1 MRKKYLSA
9 LLFGAL
15 LFASAG
21 TFTSC
26 KDYDD
31 DIKNLQ
37 GQIDANADAIETLQG
52 LVDQGDYVTNVEK
65 SAEGL
70 VVTFKTAGP
79 KTITLEDQ
87 VGSTVTVEDG
97 VLYIDGEAQEITV
110 ADPAENQDQIIIENN
125 MWSVLQEDGTY
136 KSTGVPVTGVSVSGS
151 EADGYTFTVYTNGS
165 AEPQVVKLPSASSSL
180 VDIILV
186 DSENM
191 DDSTTPPTLTGS
203 ALQYQN
209 VTLLQFGDFEY
220 KDGNA
225 TKPNKWPGKELP
237 ADDKVIIAQQSPLL
251 VQLNPTNVDG
261 KDVKFSLIDSKK
273 AAAGVDLVATDYTK
287 LLVARAANENGLYNL
302 AMEDIVVNNATAAT
316 NYFSNFVKDGNQKRY
331 AVTAGSVLS
340 EYNVLCEKGIPTIV
354 YDFDV
359 KDASGDNV
367 NASPLQLNKST
378 GAEDVTA
385 PANDRLEMGQWY
397 TVDADMATIYDL
409 YLSASQDEITLYG
422 IEIKNEDGV
431 YQFRYTK
438 TPDNVSKPEI
448 HLTIQSVDKEG
459 NYNST
464 TATFSLSEVISSA
477 YAYAETNWTLV
488 DYNSNPSHNDYKTK
502 NAFSVKM
509 EDMLNSFSAE
519 NLALWNTKV
528 QKVTVQLYDVETGK
542 VAKDKSGVAIDGL
555 PSGMHVVFMDKD
567 GADKF
572 DVTGALAENGNAD
585 NIKKTTTIALR
596 FENTAALANAL
607 TLDHKYKAVIT
618 FVGTADAGGTNSTL
632 STTEIPF
639 TLSIPTIDK
648 LFTEQAGVFVNGVA
662 NAYMDASAN
671 IGTKPSTEPSKISA
685 KYKFASAFNKFGD
698 NMKATTY
705 TFSLDNKTKIVG
717 DLTSADLATITN
729 ADNTSADITLNNTL
743 PSTSTNLVDGNTG
756 LQKGYK
762 QELIVNVTAAKFAG
776 VWDYGTTTDV
786 DYSFKIKVMSP
797 LYEGKIEAT
806 DQVVIIPATDKNGH
820 EVNSSDIAGY
830 TYNNILYSIFPDAK
844 AAVNDYDGLAY
855 TRKEIMKV
863 EFKSLDENVFTS
875 AISANPY
882 TPEAT
887 ANGVTT
893 PAKDGY
899 VVVIPKNLAQ
909 TTDAKL
915 QVTLTDAW
923 GYKKVAEIPVRV
935 TVGE

>member
-70 VVTFKTAGP
+70 VITFKEAGS
-79 KTITLEDQ
+79 KTIALEDQ

-97 VLYIDGEAQEITV
+97 VLYIDGEPQEITV
-110 ADPAENQDQIIIENN
+110 ADPAEDQDQIIIENN

-151 EADGYTFTVYTNGS
+151 EAEGYTFTIYTNGS

-186 DSENM
+186 DTENT
-191 DDSTTPPTLTGS
+191 DDTTGDPTGS

-209 VTLLQFGDFEY
+209 VTLLQFNPFNYNGT
-220 KDGNA
+220 N
-225 TKPNKWPGKELP
+225 KPNKWPGKALP
-237 ADDKVIIAQQSPLL
+237 SNGQVIIAQKSDLL

-273 AAAGVDLVATDYTK
+273 AAAGVDLVATDYK
-287 LLVARAANENGLYNL
+287 DILLTRAANENGLYNL
-302 AMEDIVVNNATAAT
+302 AMEDIVVNNSTAAT
-316 NYFSNFVKDGNQKRY
+316 NYFNNFKKDGKQKRY

-340 EYNVLCEKGIPTIV
+340 EYNVLCSQGTPTID
-354 YDFDV
+354 YDFNV

-367 NASPLQLNKST
+367 NASALQLNEST

-422 IEIKNEDGV
+422 IEIKNNEDGT

-459 NYNST
+459 KYNST

-477 YAYAETNWTLV
+477 YTYAETAWTLV
-488 DYNSNPSHNDYKTK
+488 DYHATSSDNSYMTK

-528 QKVTVQLYDVETGK
+528 QAVTVQLYDVETGK
-542 VAKDKSGVAIDGL
+542 VAKDKSGATINGL
-555 PSGMHVVFMDKD
+555 PDGMHVTFIDKD
-567 GADKF
+567 GNDLF
-572 DVTGALAENGNAD
+572 DVETNSYSGSALAELGLPAQ
-585 NIKKTTTIALR
+585 IKKTSTIALR
-596 FENTAALANAL
+596 FENQQSLANAL

-648 LFTEQAGVFVNGVA
+648 LFTEQAGVFVGGVA
-662 NAYMDASAN
+662 NAYMDDKAN
-671 IGTKPSTEPSKISA
+671 SSSNIAA
-685 KYKFASAFNKFGD
+685 KYPFASAFNNFGD
-698 NMKATTY
+698 NMKATK
-705 TFSLDNKTKIVG
+705 FEFKMDDETKIVD
-717 DLTSADLATITN
+717 DLTSADLATIANATSTN
-729 ADNTSADITLNNTL
+729 ADITLNNG
-743 PSTSTNLVDGNTG
+743 TSNNLVDGNTG

-762 QELIVNVTAAKFAG
+762 QELIVNVTAKFAG
-776 VWDYGTTTDV
+776 VWDYGTANDV

-797 LYEGKIEAT
+797 LYEGTIVAT
-806 DQVVIIPATDKNGH
+806 DQIVTIPATDVNGH

-830 TYNNILYSIFPDAK
+830 TYNNILYSIFPDTSA
-844 AAVNDYDGLAY
+844 GLGY
-855 TRKEIMKV
+855 KRDEIQKV
-863 EFKSLDENVFTS
+863 EFESMDKNVFTS
-875 AISANPY
+875 KDKAEAYHPAG
-882 TPEAT
+882 TDPEKD
-887 ANGVTT
+887 

-899 VVVIPKNLAQ
+899 LIVYPKNLAE

-915 QVTLTDAW
+915 KVTLTDAW

>member
-70 VVTFKTAGP
+70 VITFKEAGS
-79 KTITLEDQ
+79 KTIALEDQ

-97 VLYIDGEAQEITV
+97 VLYIDGEPQEITV
-110 ADPAENQDQIIIENN
+110 ADPAEDQDQIIIENN

-151 EADGYTFTVYTNGS
+151 EAEGYTFTIYTNGS

-186 DSENM
+186 DTNNSNTNGAG
-191 DDSTTPPTLTGS
+191 DATDGS

-209 VTLLQFGDFEY
+209 VTLLQF
-220 KDGNA
+220 NA
-225 TKPNKWPGKELP
+225 FNYYGTNKPNKWPGKALP
-237 ADDKVIIAQQSPLL
+237 SNGQVIIAQQSPLL

-273 AAAGVDLVATDYTK
+273 AAAGVDLVATDYK
-287 LLVARAANENGLYNL
+287 DILLARAANENGLYNL
-302 AMEDIVVNNATAAT
+302 AMEDIVVNNSTAAT
-316 NYFSNFVKDGNQKRY
+316 NYFNNFEKNSSQKRY

-340 EYNVLCEKGIPTIV
+340 EYNVLCAKGTPTIV
-354 YDFDV
+354 YDFNV

-367 NASPLQLNKST
+367 NASALQLNEST

-422 IEIKNEDGV
+422 IEIKNNEDGT

-459 NYNST
+459 KYNST

-477 YAYAETNWTLV
+477 YTYAETAWTLV
-488 DYNSNPSHNDYKTK
+488 DYHATSSDNSYMTK

-542 VAKDKSGVAIDGL
+542 VAKDKSGATINGL
-555 PSGMHVVFMDKD
+555 PDGMHVTFIAKD
-567 GADKF
+567 GKDLF
-572 DVTGALAENGNAD
+572 DVETTNSYSGSALAELGSPAA
-585 NIKKTTTIALR
+585 IKNTTTIALR
-596 FENTAALANAL
+596 FENKQSLADAL

-648 LFTEQAGVFVNGVA
+648 LFTEQAGVFVGGVA
-662 NAYMDASAN
+662 NAYMDDKAN
-671 IGTKPSTEPSKISA
+671 SSSNIAA
-685 KYKFASAFNKFGD
+685 KYPFASAFNHFGD
-698 NMKATTY
+698 NMKATSY
-705 TFSLDNKTKIVG
+705 KFEMDDETKIVD
-717 DLTSADLATITN
+717 DLTSADLATINNATN
-729 ADNTSADITLNNTL
+729 TKADITLNNTL

-762 QELIVNVTAAKFAG
+762 QELIVNVTAKFAG
-776 VWDYGTTTDV
+776 VWDYGTATDV

-797 LYEGKIEAT
+797 LYEGTIVAT
-806 DQVVIIPATDKNGH
+806 DQIVTIPATDVKGH

-830 TYNNILYSIFPDAK
+830 TYNNILYSIFPDTSADLGYK
-844 AAVNDYDGLAY
+844 RD
-855 TRKEIMKV
+855 EIQKV
-863 EFKSLDENVFTS
+863 EFASMDENVFTS
-875 AISANPY
+875 DATAKAYTPANP
-882 TPEAT
+882 AT
-887 ANGVTT
+887 ET

-899 VVVIPKNLAQ
+899 LVVYPKNLAE

-915 QVTLTDAW
+915 KVTLTDAW

>member
-1 MRKKYLSA
+1 M
-9 LLFGAL
+9 
-15 LFASAG
+15 
-21 TFTSC
+21 
-26 KDYDD
+26 
-31 DIKNLQ
+31 Q

-70 VVTFKTAGP
+70 VITFKEAGS
-79 KTITLEDQ
+79 KTIALEDQ

-97 VLYIDGEAQEITV
+97 VLYIDGEPQEITV
-110 ADPAENQDQIIIENN
+110 ADPAEDQDQIIIENN

-186 DSENM
+186 DTENM
-191 DDSTTPPTLTGS
+191 DNSTGTPTPTGS

-209 VTLLQFGDFEY
+209 VELLQFSAFNYSGT
-220 KDGNA
+220 N
-225 TKPNKWPGKELP
+225 KPNKWPGKALP
-237 ADDKVIIAQQSPLL
+237 SNGQVIIAQKDPIL

-302 AMEDIVVNNATAAT
+302 AMEDIVVNNSTAAT
-316 NYFSNFVKDGNQKRY
+316 NYFNNFEKDGKQKRY

-340 EYNVLCEKGIPTIV
+340 EYNVLCSQGTPIIV
-354 YDFDV
+354 YDFNV

-367 NASPLQLNKST
+367 NASPLQLNERT

-385 PANDRLEMGQWY
+385 PNNERLEMGQWY

-448 HLTIQSVDKEG
+448 HLTIQSVDKAG

-542 VAKDKSGVAIDGL
+542 VAKDKSDVAIDGL

-567 GADKF
+567 GVDKF
-572 DVTGALAENGNAD
+572 DVTGALAENGTAD

-596 FENTAALANAL
+596 FENTTALANAL

-618 FVGTADAGGTNSTL
+618 FVGSADGTVYSTL

-648 LFTEQAGVFVNGVA
+648 LFTEQAGVFVGGIA
-662 NAYMDASAN
+662 NAYMDKAAVSGSSVPA
-671 IGTKPSTEPSKISA
+671 TYP
-685 KYKFASAFNKFGD
+685 FASAFNHFGE
-698 NMKATTY
+698 NMKATSY
-705 TFSLDNKTKIVG
+705 KFEMDDETKIVD
-717 DLTSADLATITN
+717 DLTSADLATINNATN
-729 ADNTSADITLNNTL
+729 TNADITLNNTL
-743 PSTSTNLVDGNTG
+743 PGTSTNLVDGNTG

-776 VWDYGTTTDV
+776 VWDYGTATDV

-797 LYEGKIEAT
+797 LYEGTIVAT
-806 DQVVIIPATDKNGH
+806 DQIVTIPATDVNGH

-830 TYNNILYSIFPDAK
+830 TYNDILYSIFPDK
-844 AAVNDYDGLAY
+844 PESTSPLSLGYKRD
-855 TRKEIMKV
+855 EIQKV
-863 EFKSLDENVFTS
+863 EFKSMDENVF
-875 AISANPY
+875 ISNIKAESYHPAGAD
-882 TPEAT
+882 PEKD
-887 ANGVTT
+887 

-899 VVVIPKNLAQ
+899 LIVYPKNLAE

-915 QVTLTDAW
+915 KVTLTDAW

>member
-70 VVTFKTAGP
+70 VITFKEAGS
-79 KTITLEDQ
+79 KTIALEDQ

-97 VLYIDGEAQEITV
+97 VLYIDGEPQEITV
-110 ADPAENQDQIIIENN
+110 ADPAEDQDQIIIENN

-151 EADGYTFTVYTNGS
+151 EAEGYTFTIYTNGS

-186 DSENM
+186 DTNNSNTNGAG
-191 DDSTTPPTLTGS
+191 DATDGS
-203 ALQYQN
+203 SLQYQN
-209 VTLLQFGDFEY
+209 VTLLQF
-220 KDGNA
+220 NA
-225 TKPNKWPGKELP
+225 FNYNGTNKPNKWPGKALP
-237 ADDKVIIAQQSPLL
+237 SNGQVIIAQKSDLL

-273 AAAGVDLVATDYTK
+273 AAAGVDLVATDYK
-287 LLVARAANENGLYNL
+287 DNLLARAANENGLYNL
-302 AMEDIVVNNATAAT
+302 AMEDIVVNNSIAAT
-316 NYFSNFVKDGNQKRY
+316 NYFNNFKKDGKQKRY

-340 EYNVLCEKGIPTIV
+340 EYNVLCSQGTPAIV
-354 YDFDV
+354 YDFNV
-359 KDASGDNV
+359 KDASGDKINDAYTLDLTV
-367 NASPLQLNKST
+367 ASQL
-378 GAEDVTA
+378 VTA

-422 IEIKNEDGV
+422 IEIKNNEDGT

-438 TPDNVSKPEI
+438 TPDNVSKPQI
-448 HLTIQSVDKEG
+448 NITIQSVDKEG
-459 NYNST
+459 NYHST

-477 YAYAETNWTLV
+477 YTYAETAWTLV
-488 DYNSNPSHNDYKTK
+488 DYHKTASDNSYKTK

-528 QKVTVQLYDVETGK
+528 KAFDVQLYDVETGK
-542 VAKDKSGVAIDGL
+542 VAKDKSGNDITGL
-555 PSGMHVVFMDKD
+555 PSGMHVVFLDKD
-567 GADKF
+567 DNDLNEANSTAY
-572 DVTGALAENGNAD
+572 TGVGSAD

-596 FENTAALANAL
+596 FENTTTLANAL

-648 LFTEQAGVFVNGVA
+648 LFTEQAGVFVGGVA
-662 NAYMDASAN
+662 NAYMDEAAVSGRSVGA
-671 IGTKPSTEPSKISA
+671 TYP
-685 KYKFASAFNKFGD
+685 FASAFNDFGD
-698 NMKATTY
+698 NMKATTF
-705 TFSLDNKTKIVG
+705 TFTLDDETKIV
-717 DLTSADLATITN
+717 DDWTSYELATI
-729 ADNTSADITLNNTL
+729 ADETKTSADITLNNS
-743 PSTSTNLVDGNTG
+743 STTNNTNLKDNSTG

-762 QELIVNVTAAKFAG
+762 QELIVNVSAKFAG
-776 VWDYGTTTDV
+776 VWDYGTANDV

-797 LYEGKIEAT
+797 LYEGTIVAT
-806 DQVVIIPATDKNGH
+806 DQIVTIPATDVNGH

-830 TYNNILYSIFPDAK
+830 TYNDILYSIFPDTSA
-844 AAVNDYDGLAY
+844 GLGY
-855 TRKEIMKV
+855 KRDEIQKV
-863 EFKSLDENVFTS
+863 EFESMDENVFTS
-875 AISANPY
+875 KSTAEAYHPAGAD
-882 TPEAT
+882 PEKD
-887 ANGVTT
+887 

-899 VVVIPKNLAQ
+899 LIVYPKNLAE

-915 QVTLTDAW
+915 KVTLTDAW

>member
-37 GQIDANADAIETLQG
+37 GQIDANTDAIETLQG

-87 VGSTVTVEDG
+87 VGSTVTVKDG

-151 EADGYTFTVYTNGS
+151 EAEGYTFTVYTNGS

-186 DSENM
+186 DANNSNTNG
-191 DDSTTPPTLTGS
+191 TTGDATDGS

-209 VTLLQFGDFEY
+209 VELIQFGTFVY
-220 KDGNA
+220 KNGNA

-237 ADDKVIIAQQSPLL
+237 SNNQVIIAQKDPIL

-273 AAAGVDLVATDYTK
+273 AAAGVDLVATDYK
-287 LLVARAANENGLYNL
+287 ELLTARAANENGLYNL

-316 NYFSNFVKDGNQKRY
+316 NYFNNFVKSGSQKRY

-340 EYNVLCEKGIPTIV
+340 EYNVLCAKGTPTID
-354 YDFDV
+354 YEFDV
-359 KDASGDNV
+359 KDASGDEV
-367 NASPLQLNKST
+367 NNYTLKLSVNSQ
-378 GAEDVTA
+378 DVTA
-385 PANDRLEMGQWY
+385 PNNERLEMGQWY

-438 TPDNVSKPEI
+438 TPDNVSKPQI
-448 HLTIQSVDKEG
+448 HITIQSVDKEG
-459 NYNST
+459 KYNST

-528 QKVTVQLYDVETGK
+528 QAVTVQLYDVETGK

-567 GADKF
+567 GVDKF
-572 DVTGALAENGNAD
+572 DITGALAENGTAD

-648 LFTEQAGVFVNGVA
+648 LFTEQAGVFVGGVA
-662 NAYMDASAN
+662 NAYMDEAAVSGRSVGA
-671 IGTKPSTEPSKISA
+671 TYP
-685 KYKFASAFNKFGD
+685 FASAFNHFHD
-698 NMKATTY
+698 NMEATT
-705 TFSLDNKTKIVG
+705 FKFEMDDETKIVD
-717 DLTSADLATITN
+717 DLTSADLATIANATN
-729 ADNTSADITLNNTL
+729 ENANITLNNTL
-743 PSTSTNLVDGNTG
+743 PGTSTNLVDGNTG

-762 QELIVNVTAAKFAG
+762 QELIVNVTAKFAG
-776 VWDYGTTTDV
+776 VWDYGTAADV

-797 LYEGKIEAT
+797 LYEGTIVAT
-806 DQVVIIPATDKNGH
+806 DQIVTIPATDVNGH

-830 TYNNILYSIFPDAK
+830 TYNNILYSIFPDTSA
-844 AAVNDYDGLAY
+844 GLGY
-855 TRKEIMKV
+855 KRDEIQKV
-863 EFKSLDENVFTS
+863 EFATMDDNVFTCDPTAVS
-875 AISANPY
+875 YHPAG
-882 TPEAT
+882 TDPEKD
-887 ANGVTT
+887 

-899 VVVIPKNLAQ
+899 LMVYPKNLAE

-915 QVTLTDAW
+915 KVTLTDAW

>member
-70 VVTFKTAGP
+70 VITFKEAGS
-79 KTITLEDQ
+79 KTIALEDQ

-97 VLYIDGEAQEITV
+97 VLYIDGEPQEITV
-110 ADPAENQDQIIIENN
+110 ADPAEDQDQIIIENN

-151 EADGYTFTVYTNGS
+151 EAEGYTFTIYTNGS

-186 DSENM
+186 DTENT
-191 DDSTTPPTLTGS
+191 DGTGTPTGS

-220 KDGNA
+220 KNGNA
-225 TKPNKWPGKELP
+225 TKPNKWPGKALP
-237 ADDKVIIAQQSPLL
+237 SNGQVIIAQQSPLL

-273 AAAGVDLVATDYTK
+273 AAAGVDLVATDYTDI
-287 LLVARAANENGLYNL
+287 LLARAANENGLYNL
-302 AMEDIVVNNATAAT
+302 AMEDIVVNNSTAAT
-316 NYFSNFVKDGNQKRY
+316 NYFSNFEKDNAQKRY
-331 AVTAGSVLS
+331 AITAGSVLS
-340 EYNVLCEKGIPTIV
+340 EYNVLCAKGTPTIN
-354 YDFDV
+354 YKFDV
-359 KDASGDNV
+359 KDASGDKV
-367 NASPLQLNKST
+367 NDAYTLDLT
-378 GAEDVTA
+378 GASQSVIA
-385 PANDRLEMGQWY
+385 PNNDRLEMGQWY

-422 IEIKNEDGV
+422 IEIKNNEDGV

-459 NYNST
+459 KYNST

-477 YAYAETNWTLV
+477 YTYAETAWTLV
-488 DYNSNPSHNDYKTK
+488 DYHATSSDNSYKTK

-528 QKVTVQLYDVETGK
+528 QAVTVQLYDVETGK
-542 VAKDKSGVAIDGL
+542 VAKDKSGATINGL
-555 PSGMHVVFMDKD
+555 PDGMHVVFMDKD
-567 GADKF
+567 GNDLF
-572 DVTGALAENGNAD
+572 DVETNSYSGSTLAELGSAA

-596 FENTAALANAL
+596 FENQQTLADAL

-648 LFTEQAGVFVNGVA
+648 LFTEQAGVFVGGIA
-662 NAYMDASAN
+662 NAYMDEAAVSGRSVGA
-671 IGTKPSTEPSKISA
+671 TYP
-685 KYKFASAFNKFGD
+685 FASAFNNFGD
-698 NMKATTY
+698 NMKATT
-705 TFSLDNKTKIVG
+705 FEFKMDDETKIVD
-717 DLTSADLATITN
+717 DLTSADLATIANATN
-729 ADNTSADITLNNTL
+729 TNADITLNNG
-743 PSTSTNLVDGNTG
+743 TSNNLVDGNTG

-762 QELIVNVTAAKFAG
+762 QELIVNVTAKFAG

-797 LYEGKIEAT
+797 LYEGTIVAT
-806 DQVVIIPATDKNGH
+806 DQIVTIPATDVNGH

-830 TYNNILYSIFPDAK
+830 TYNNILYSIFPDTSA
-844 AAVNDYDGLAY
+844 GLGY
-855 TRKEIMKV
+855 KRDEIQKV
-863 EFKSLDENVFTS
+863 EFESMDENVFTS
-875 AISANPY
+875 DATAKDY
-882 TPEAT
+882 TPADPTTE
-887 ANGVTT
+887 T

-899 VVVIPKNLAQ
+899 LVVYPKNLAE

-915 QVTLTDAW
+915 KVTLTDAW

>member
-70 VVTFKTAGP
+70 VITFKEAGS
-79 KTITLEDQ
+79 KTIALEDQ

-97 VLYIDGEAQEITV
+97 VLYIDGEPQEITV
-110 ADPAENQDQIIIENN
+110 ADPAEDQDQIIIENN

-186 DSENM
+186 DTENM
-191 DDSTTPPTLTGS
+191 DNSTGTPTPTGS

-209 VTLLQFGDFEY
+209 VELLQFSAFNYSGT
-220 KDGNA
+220 N
-225 TKPNKWPGKELP
+225 KPNKWPGKALP
-237 ADDKVIIAQQSPLL
+237 SNGQVIIAQKDPIL

-316 NYFSNFVKDGNQKRY
+316 NYFNNFEKDGKQKRY

-340 EYNVLCEKGIPTIV
+340 EYNVLCSQGTPAIV
-354 YDFDV
+354 YDFNV
-359 KDASGDNV
+359 KDASGDKV
-367 NASPLQLNKST
+367 NDAYTLDLTVPNQ
-378 GAEDVTA
+378 AVTA

-422 IEIKNEDGV
+422 IEIKNNEDGT

-438 TPDNVSKPEI
+438 TPDNVSKPQI
-448 HLTIQSVDKEG
+448 NITIQSVDKQG
-459 NYNST
+459 NYHST

-477 YAYAETNWTLV
+477 YTYAETAWTLV
-488 DYNSNPSHNDYKTK
+488 DYHKTASDESYKTK

-528 QKVTVQLYDVETGK
+528 QAVTVQLYDVETGK

-572 DVTGALAENGNAD
+572 DVTGALAENGTAD

-648 LFTEQAGVFVNGVA
+648 LFTEQAGVFVGGVA
-662 NAYMDASAN
+662 NAYMDEPAASGRSVGA
-671 IGTKPSTEPSKISA
+671 TYP
-685 KYKFASAFNKFGD
+685 FASAFNNFGD
-698 NMKATTY
+698 NMKATKFEFT
-705 TFSLDNKTKIVG
+705 LDDETKIV
-717 DLTSADLATITN
+717 DDWTSYELATI
-729 ADNTSADITLNNTL
+729 ADETKTSANITLNNS
-743 PSTSTNLVDGNTG
+743 STTNNTNLKDNSTG

-762 QELIVNVTAAKFAG
+762 QELIVNVSAKFAG
-776 VWDYGTTTDV
+776 VWNYGTATDV

-797 LYEGKIEAT
+797 LYESTIVAT
-806 DQVVIIPATDKNGH
+806 DQIVTIPATDVNGH

-830 TYNNILYSIFPDAK
+830 TYNNILYSIFPDTSA
-844 AAVNDYDGLAY
+844 GLGY
-855 TRKEIMKV
+855 KRDEIQKV
-863 EFKSLDENVFTS
+863 EFESMDKNVFTS
-875 AISANPY
+875 KDKAEAYDPG
-882 TPEAT
+882 TDPEKD
-887 ANGVTT
+887 

-899 VVVIPKNLAQ
+899 LIVYPKNLAE

-915 QVTLTDAW
+915 KVTLTDAW

>member
-15 LFASAG
+15 LVTSAG

-31 DIKNLQ
+31 DINNLQ
-37 GQIDANADAIETLQG
+37 EQITANADAIKALEE
-52 LVDQGDYVTNVEK
+52 LVKNGKYVTAV
-65 SAEGL
+65 AMEGQ
-70 VVTFKTAGP
+70 VITFTFS
-79 KTITLEDQ
+79 D
-87 VGSTVTVEDG
+87 GSTTPITIPEGEKGQTVVVENNE
-97 VLYIDGEAQEITV
+97 LYIDGEPTGIKV
-110 ADPAENQDQIIIENN
+110 AGTATAEAGLVKAENGT
-125 MWSVLQEDGTY
+125 WWVLGEDGEYTNTNIPV
-136 KSTGVPVTGVSVSGS
+136 SGVTVSGS
-151 EADGYTFTVYTNGS
+151 EAEGYTFTIYTNGS

-186 DSENM
+186 DTENM
-191 DDSTTPPTLTGS
+191 DGTGTPTPTGS

-209 VTLLQFGDFEY
+209 VTLLQFGDFGY
-220 KDGNA
+220 KNGNA

-237 ADDKVIIAQQSPLL
+237 ADGKVIIAQKNPLL

-273 AAAGVDLVATDYTK
+273 AAAGVDLVATDYTDI
-287 LLVARAANENGLYNL
+287 LLARAANENGLYNL
-302 AMEDIVVNNATAAT
+302 AMEDIVVNNSTAAA
-316 NYFSNFVKDGNQKRY
+316 NYFSNFEKDNDQKRY

-340 EYNVLCEKGIPTIV
+340 EYNVLCAKGTPTIN
-354 YDFDV
+354 YKFDV
-359 KDASGDNV
+359 KDASGDKV
-367 NASPLQLNKST
+367 NDAYTLDLTVATQS
-378 GAEDVTA
+378 VIA
-385 PANDRLEMGQWY
+385 PNNDRLEMGQWY

-422 IEIKNEDGV
+422 IEIKNNEDGT

-459 NYNST
+459 KYNST

-477 YAYAETNWTLV
+477 YTYAETAWTLV
-488 DYNSNPSHNDYKTK
+488 DYNATSSDNSYKTK

-542 VAKDKSGVAIDGL
+542 VAKDKSGATINGL
-555 PSGMHVVFMDKD
+555 PDGMHVAFMDKD
-567 GADKF
+567 GNDLF
-572 DVTGALAENGNAD
+572 DVETNSYSGGALAELGSAAD
-585 NIKKTTTIALR
+585 IKKTTTIALR
-596 FENTAALANAL
+596 FENQQSLADALA
-607 TLDHKYKAVIT
+607 LDHKYKAVIT
-618 FVGTADAGGTNSTL
+618 FVGTADVGGTNSTL

-648 LFTEQAGVFVNGVA
+648 LFTEQAGVFVGGVA
-662 NAYMDASAN
+662 NAYMDEAAVSGRSVSA
-671 IGTKPSTEPSKISA
+671 TYP
-685 KYKFASAFNKFGD
+685 FASAFNNFGE
-698 NMKATTY
+698 NMKATT
-705 TFSLDNKTKIVG
+705 FEFKMDGETKIVD
-717 DLTSADLATITN
+717 DLTSADLATIANATN
-729 ADNTSADITLNNTL
+729 KNADITLNNG
-743 PSTSTNLVDGNTG
+743 TSNNLVDVNTG

-762 QELIVNVTAAKFAG
+762 QELIVNVTAKFAG

-797 LYEGKIEAT
+797 LYEGTIVAT
-806 DQVVIIPATDKNGH
+806 DQIVTIPATDVNGH

-830 TYNNILYSIFPDAK
+830 TYNNILYSIFPDK
-844 AAVNDYDGLAY
+844 PVSTVSLGYKRD
-855 TRKEIMKV
+855 EIQKV
-863 EFKSLDENVFTS
+863 EFESMDENVFTS
-875 AISANPY
+875 NTTANAYTQANP
-882 TPEAT
+882 TTE
-887 ANGVTT
+887 T

-899 VVVIPKNLAQ
+899 LIVYPKNLAE

-915 QVTLTDAW
+915 KVTLTDAW

>member
-1 MRKKYLSA
+1 MSFLIYKLNLFCYEKKVFKCTAVRS
-9 LLFGAL
+9 
-15 LFASAG
+15 
-21 TFTSC
+21 
-26 KDYDD
+26 
-31 DIKNLQ
+31 IKNLQ

-70 VVTFKTAGP
+70 VITFKEAGS

-97 VLYIDGEAQEITV
+97 VLYIDGEPQEITV

-151 EADGYTFTVYTNGS
+151 EAEGYTFTVYTNGS

-186 DSENM
+186 DANNSNTNG
-191 DDSTTPPTLTGS
+191 TTGDATDGS

-209 VTLLQFGDFEY
+209 VELIQFGTFVY
-220 KDGNA
+220 KNGNA

-237 ADDKVIIAQQSPLL
+237 SNNQVIIAQKDPIL

-273 AAAGVDLVATDYTK
+273 AAAGVDLVATDYK
-287 LLVARAANENGLYNL
+287 ELLTARAANENGLYNL

-316 NYFSNFVKDGNQKRY
+316 NYFNNFVKSGSQKRY

-340 EYNVLCEKGIPTIV
+340 EYNVLCAKGTPTID
-354 YDFDV
+354 YEFDV
-359 KDASGDNV
+359 KDASGDEV
-367 NASPLQLNKST
+367 NNYTLKLSVNSQ
-378 GAEDVTA
+378 DVTA
-385 PANDRLEMGQWY
+385 PNNERLEMGQWY

-438 TPDNVSKPEI
+438 TPDNVSKPQI
-448 HLTIQSVDKEG
+448 HITIQSVDKEG
-459 NYNST
+459 KYNST

-528 QKVTVQLYDVETGK
+528 QAVTVQLYDVETGK

-572 DVTGALAENGNAD
+572 DVTGALAENGTAD

-648 LFTEQAGVFVNGVA
+648 LFTEQAGVFVGGVA
-662 NAYMDASAN
+662 NAYMDASAK
-671 IGTKPSTEPSKISA
+671 IGTKPSSAPSKISA
-685 KYKFASAFNKFGD
+685 KYEFASAFNKFGD

-717 DLTSADLATITN
+717 DLTSNELAKIN
-729 ADNTSADITLNNTL
+729 DANKTSANITLNDVTTTDRVNI
-743 PSTSTNLVDGNTG
+743 VDANTG

-762 QELIVNVTAAKFAG
+762 QELIVNVSAKFAG
-776 VWDYGTTTDV
+776 VWAYGTEDDV

-844 AAVNDYDGLAY
+844 AANSDYDGLAY

-899 VVVIPKNLAQ
+899 VVVTPKNLAQ

>member
-15 LFASAG
+15 LVTSTG

-31 DIKNLQ
+31 DINNLQ
-37 GQIDANADAIETLQG
+37 EQITANADAIKALEE
-52 LVDQGDYVTNVEK
+52 LVKAGKYVSGV
-65 SAEGL
+65 AIEGQ
-70 VVTFKTAGP
+70 VITFTFS
-79 KTITLEDQ
+79 D
-87 VGSTVTVEDG
+87 GSTTPITIPEGEKGQTVEVKDNE
-97 VLYIDGEAQEITV
+97 LYIDGEATGIKV
-110 ADPAENQDQIIIENN
+110 AEAATAETGLVKAENGT
-125 MWSVLQEDGTY
+125 WWVLGEDGEYTNTNIPV
-136 KSTGVPVTGVSVSGS
+136 SGVTVSGS
-151 EADGYTFTVYTNGS
+151 EAEGYTFTIYTNGS

-186 DSENM
+186 DTNNSNTNGTG
-191 DDSTTPPTLTGS
+191 DVTDGS

-209 VTLLQFGDFEY
+209 VTLLQFRDFEY
-220 KDGNA
+220 KNGNA
-225 TKPNKWPGKELP
+225 TKPNKWPGKALP
-237 ADDKVIIAQQSPLL
+237 SNGQVIIAQQSPLL

-273 AAAGVDLVATDYTK
+273 AAAGVDLVATDYTDI
-287 LLVARAANENGLYNL
+287 LLARAANENGLYNL
-302 AMEDIVVNNATAAT
+302 AMEDIVVNNSTAAT
-316 NYFSNFVKDGNQKRY
+316 NYFSNFEKDNDQKRY
-331 AVTAGSVLS
+331 AITAGSVLS
-340 EYNVLCEKGIPTIV
+340 EYNVLCAKGTPTIN
-354 YDFDV
+354 YGFDV
-359 KDASGDNV
+359 KDASGDKV
-367 NASPLQLNKST
+367 NNANTLNLTVGSQS
-378 GAEDVTA
+378 VIA
-385 PANDRLEMGQWY
+385 PINDRLEMGQWY

-422 IEIKNEDGV
+422 IEIKNNEDGV

-459 NYNST
+459 EYNST

-477 YAYAETNWTLV
+477 YTYAETAWTLV
-488 DYNSNPSHNDYKTK
+488 DYHVTSSDNSYKTK

-542 VAKDKSGVAIDGL
+542 VAKDKSGATINGL
-555 PSGMHVVFMDKD
+555 PDGMHVAFMDKD
-567 GADKF
+567 GNDLF
-572 DVTGALAENGNAD
+572 DVETNSYSGGALAELGSAA

-596 FENTAALANAL
+596 FENQQSLADAL

-648 LFTEQAGVFVNGVA
+648 LFTEQAGVFVGGVA
-662 NAYMDASAN
+662 NAYMDEAAVSGRSVGA
-671 IGTKPSTEPSKISA
+671 TYP
-685 KYKFASAFNKFGD
+685 FASAFNNFGD
-698 NMKATTY
+698 NMKATTF
-705 TFSLDNKTKIVG
+705 TFTLDDETKIVD
-717 DLTSADLATITN
+717 DLTSADLATINDATN
-729 ADNTSADITLNNTL
+729 PDADITLNNTL
-743 PSTSTNLVDGNTG
+743 GGTNLVDDNTG

-762 QELIVNVTAAKFAG
+762 QELIVNVSAKFAG
-776 VWDYGTTTDV
+776 VWDYGTANDV

-797 LYEGKIEAT
+797 LYEGTIVAT
-806 DQVVIIPATDKNGH
+806 DQIVTIPATDVNGH

-830 TYNNILYSIFPDAK
+830 TYNNILYSIFPDTSA
-844 AAVNDYDGLAY
+844 GLGY
-855 TRKEIMKV
+855 KRDEIQKV
-863 EFKSLDENVFTS
+863 EFESMDENVFTS
-875 AISANPY
+875 DTNAKAYTPANP
-882 TPEAT
+882 
-887 ANGVTT
+887 VTET

-899 VVVIPKNLAQ
+899 LVVYPKNLAE

-915 QVTLTDAW
+915 KVTLTDAW

>member
-70 VVTFKTAGP
+70 VITFKEAGS
-79 KTITLEDQ
+79 KTIALEDQ

-97 VLYIDGEAQEITV
+97 VLYIDGEPQEITV
-110 ADPAENQDQIIIENN
+110 ADPAEDQDQIIIENN

-151 EADGYTFTVYTNGS
+151 EAEGYTFTIYTNGS

-186 DSENM
+186 DTENT
-191 DDSTTPPTLTGS
+191 DGTGTPTGS

-220 KDGNA
+220 KNGNA
-225 TKPNKWPGKELP
+225 TKPNKWPGKALP
-237 ADDKVIIAQQSPLL
+237 SNGQVIIAQQSPLL

-273 AAAGVDLVATDYTK
+273 AAAGVDLVATDYTDI
-287 LLVARAANENGLYNL
+287 LLARAANENGLYNL
-302 AMEDIVVNNATAAT
+302 AMEDIVVNNSTAAT
-316 NYFSNFVKDGNQKRY
+316 NYFSNFEKDNDQKRY

-340 EYNVLCEKGIPTIV
+340 EYNVLCAKGTPTIN
-354 YDFDV
+354 YKFDV
-359 KDASGDNV
+359 KDASGDKV
-367 NASPLQLNKST
+367 NDASLDL
-378 GAEDVTA
+378 TA
-385 PANDRLEMGQWY
+385 ASQSVIAPNNDRLEMGQWY

-422 IEIKNEDGV
+422 IEIKNNEDGT

-459 NYNST
+459 EYNST

-477 YAYAETNWTLV
+477 YTYAETAWTLV
-488 DYNSNPSHNDYKTK
+488 DYHATSSDNSYKTK

-542 VAKDKSGVAIDGL
+542 VAKDKSGNTINGL
-555 PSGMHVVFMDKD
+555 PDGMHVAFMDKD
-567 GADKF
+567 GNDLF
-572 DVTGALAENGNAD
+572 DVETNSYSGSALAELGSAAD
-585 NIKKTTTIALR
+585 IKKTTTIALR
-596 FENTAALANAL
+596 FENQQRLADAL

-648 LFTEQAGVFVNGVA
+648 LFTEQAGVFVGGIA
-662 NAYMDASAN
+662 NAYMDEAAVSGRSVGA
-671 IGTKPSTEPSKISA
+671 TYP
-685 KYKFASAFNKFGD
+685 FASAFNNFGD
-698 NMKATTY
+698 NMKATT
-705 TFSLDNKTKIVG
+705 FEFKMDDETKIVD
-717 DLTSADLATITN
+717 DLTSADLATIANATN
-729 ADNTSADITLNNTL
+729 TNADITLNNG
-743 PSTSTNLVDGNTG
+743 TSNNLVDGNTG

-762 QELIVNVTAAKFAG
+762 QELIVNVTAKFAG

-797 LYEGKIEAT
+797 LYEGTIVAT
-806 DQVVIIPATDKNGH
+806 DQIVTIPATDVNGH

-830 TYNNILYSIFPDAK
+830 TYNNILYSIFPDTSA
-844 AAVNDYDGLAY
+844 GLGY
-855 TRKEIMKV
+855 KRDEIQKV
-863 EFKSLDENVFTS
+863 EFESMDENVFTS
-875 AISANPY
+875 DATAKDY
-882 TPEAT
+882 TPADPTTE
-887 ANGVTT
+887 T

-899 VVVIPKNLAQ
+899 LVVYPKNLAE

-915 QVTLTDAW
+915 KVTLTDAW

>member
-70 VVTFKTAGP
+70 VITFKEAGS
-79 KTITLEDQ
+79 KTIALEDQ

-97 VLYIDGEAQEITV
+97 VLYIDGEPQEITV
-110 ADPAENQDQIIIENN
+110 ADPAEDQDQIIIENN

-151 EADGYTFTVYTNGS
+151 EAEGYTFTIYTNGS

-186 DSENM
+186 DTNNSNTNGAG
-191 DDSTTPPTLTGS
+191 DATDGS

-209 VTLLQFGDFEY
+209 VTLLQF
-220 KDGNA
+220 NA
-225 TKPNKWPGKELP
+225 FNYNGTNKWPGKALP
-237 ADDKVIIAQQSPLL
+237 SNGQVIIAQQNPLL

-273 AAAGVDLVATDYTK
+273 AAAGVDLVATDYK
-287 LLVARAANENGLYNL
+287 DILLARAANENGLYNL
-302 AMEDIVVNNATAAT
+302 DMEDIVVNNSTAAT
-316 NYFSNFVKDGNQKRY
+316 NYFNNFEKDGKQKRY

-340 EYNVLCEKGIPTIV
+340 EYNVLCSQGTPTIV
-354 YDFDV
+354 YDFNV

-367 NASPLQLNKST
+367 NASALQLNEST

-422 IEIKNEDGV
+422 IEIKNNEDGT

-459 NYNST
+459 KYNST

-477 YAYAETNWTLV
+477 YTYAETAWTLV
-488 DYNSNPSHNDYKTK
+488 DYHATSSDESYKTK

-542 VAKDKSGVAIDGL
+542 VAKDKSGNTINGL
-555 PSGMHVVFMDKD
+555 PDGMHVTFIDKD
-567 GADKF
+567 GTQLF
-572 DVTGALAENGNAD
+572 DVETNSYSGGALAELGSATE
-585 NIKKTTTIALR
+585 IKKTTTIALR
-596 FENTAALANAL
+596 FENQQSLADALA
-607 TLDHKYKAVIT
+607 LDHKYKAVIT
-618 FVGTADAGGTNSTL
+618 FVGSADGTAYSTL

-662 NAYMDASAN
+662 NAYMDASAK
-671 IGTKPSTEPSKISA
+671 IGTKPSSAPSKISA
-685 KYKFASAFNKFGD
+685 KYEFASAFNKFGD

-717 DLTSADLATITN
+717 DLTSNELAKIN
-729 ADNTSADITLNNTL
+729 DENKTSANITLNDVTTTGSVNI
-743 PSTSTNLVDGNTG
+743 VDANTG

-762 QELIVNVTAAKFAG
+762 QELIVNVSAKFAG
-776 VWDYGTTTDV
+776 VWDYGTTNDV

-844 AAVNDYDGLAY
+844 AADNDYDGLAY

-899 VVVIPKNLAQ
+899 VVVTPKNLAQ

>member
-70 VVTFKTAGP
+70 VITFKEAGS

-97 VLYIDGEAQEITV
+97 VLYIDGEPQEITV

-151 EADGYTFTVYTNGS
+151 EAEGYTFTVYTNGS

-186 DSENM
+186 DANNSNTNG
-191 DDSTTPPTLTGS
+191 TTGDATDGS

-209 VTLLQFGDFEY
+209 VELIQFGTFVY
-220 KDGNA
+220 KNGNA

-237 ADDKVIIAQQSPLL
+237 SNNQVIIAQKDPIL

-302 AMEDIVVNNATAAT
+302 DMEDIVVNNSTAAT
-316 NYFSNFVKDGNQKRY
+316 NYFNNFKKDGKQKRY

-340 EYNVLCEKGIPTIV
+340 EYNVLCSQGTPIIV
-354 YDFDV
+354 YDFNV

-367 NASPLQLNKST
+367 NASPLQLNERT

-422 IEIKNEDGV
+422 IEIKNNEDGT

-459 NYNST
+459 EYNST

-477 YAYAETNWTLV
+477 YTYAETAWTLV
-488 DYNSNPSHNDYKTK
+488 DYHVTSSDNSYKTK

-528 QKVTVQLYDVETGK
+528 KAFDVQLYDVETGK
-542 VAKDKSGVAIDGL
+542 VAKDKSGNDITGL
-555 PSGMHVVFMDKD
+555 PSGMHVVFLDKD
-567 GADKF
+567 DKDLDEANSTAYTSVGSADK
-572 DVTGALAENGNAD
+572 
-585 NIKKTTTIALR
+585 IKKTTTIALR
-596 FENTAALANAL
+596 FENTTTLANAL

-618 FVGTADAGGTNSTL
+618 FVGSADGTAYSTL

-648 LFTEQAGVFVNGVA
+648 LFTEQAGVFVGGVA
-662 NAYMDASAN
+662 NAYMDEAAVSGRSVGA
-671 IGTKPSTEPSKISA
+671 TYP
-685 KYKFASAFNKFGD
+685 FASAFNNFGD
-698 NMKATTY
+698 NMKATTFEF
-705 TFSLDNKTKIVG
+705 TLDDETKIV
-717 DLTSADLATITN
+717 DDWTSYELATI
-729 ADNTSADITLNNTL
+729 ADATKTSADITLNNS
-743 PSTSTNLVDGNTG
+743 STTNNTNLKDNSTG

-762 QELIVNVTAAKFAG
+762 QELIVNVSAKFAG
-776 VWDYGTTTDV
+776 VWDYGTANDV

-797 LYEGKIEAT
+797 LYEGTIVAT
-806 DQVVIIPATDKNGH
+806 DQIVTIPATDVNGH

-830 TYNNILYSIFPDAK
+830 TYNNILYSIFPDK
-844 AAVNDYDGLAY
+844 PVSTSPVVSLGYKRD
-855 TRKEIMKV
+855 EIQKV
-863 EFKSLDENVFTS
+863 EFRSLDENVFTS
-875 AISANPY
+875 KYTAEPY
-882 TPEAT
+882 HPAGADPEKD
-887 ANGVTT
+887 

-899 VVVIPKNLAQ
+899 LIVYPKNLAE

-915 QVTLTDAW
+915 EVTLTDAW

>member
-37 GQIDANADAIETLQG
+37 GQIDANTDAIETLQG

-186 DSENM
+186 DTENT
-191 DDSTTPPTLTGS
+191 DVTGASTGS

-209 VTLLQFGDFEY
+209 VELLQFAAFNYSGT
-220 KDGNA
+220 N
-225 TKPNKWPGKELP
+225 KPNKWPGKALP
-237 ADDKVIIAQQSPLL
+237 SNGQVIIAQKAPIL

-273 AAAGVDLVATDYTK
+273 AAAGVDLVATDYTDI
-287 LLVARAANENGLYNL
+287 LLARAANENGLYNL
-302 AMEDIVVNNATAAT
+302 AMEDVVVNNSTAAT
-316 NYFSNFVKDGNQKRY
+316 NYFSNFKKDGSQKRY

-340 EYNVLCEKGIPTIV
+340 EYNVLCEKGTPTID
-354 YDFDV
+354 YKFDV
-359 KDASGDNV
+359 KDASGDKV
-367 NASPLQLNKST
+367 NDAYTLDLTVST
-378 GAEDVTA
+378 QSVIA
-385 PANDRLEMGQWY
+385 PNNDRLEMGQWY

-448 HLTIQSVDKEG
+448 HLTIQSVDKAG

-488 DYNSNPSHNDYKTK
+488 DYNSNPFDASYKTK

-509 EDMLNSFSAE
+509 QDMLNSFSAE

-528 QKVTVQLYDVETGK
+528 QAVTVQLYDVETGK
-542 VAKDKSGVAIDGL
+542 VAKDKSGAEIDGL

-572 DVTGALAENGNAD
+572 DVTGALAENGTAD

-596 FENTAALANAL
+596 FENTSALAAAL

-648 LFTEQAGVFVNGVA
+648 LFTEQAGVFVGGVA
-662 NAYMDASAN
+662 NAYMDEAAVSGRSVGA
-671 IGTKPSTEPSKISA
+671 TYP
-685 KYKFASAFNKFGD
+685 FASAFNHFGD
-698 NMKATTY
+698 NMKATI
-705 TFSLDNKTKIVG
+705 FEFEMDDETKIVD
-717 DLTSADLATITN
+717 DLTSADLATIAN
-729 ADNTSADITLNNTL
+729 ATDEDADITLNNTL
-743 PSTSTNLVDGNTG
+743 PGTSTNLVDGNTG

-762 QELIVNVTAAKFAG
+762 QELIVNVTAKFAG
-776 VWDYGTTTDV
+776 VWDYGTATDV

-797 LYEGKIEAT
+797 LYEGTIVAT
-806 DQVVIIPATDKNGH
+806 DQIVTIPATDVNGH

-830 TYNNILYSIFPDAK
+830 TYNNILYSIFPDTSA
-844 AAVNDYDGLAY
+844 GLGY
-855 TRKEIMKV
+855 KRDEIQKV
-863 EFKSLDENVFTS
+863 EFESMDENVFTS
-875 AISANPY
+875 KKTAEAY
-882 TPEAT
+882 TPENT
-887 ANGVTT
+887 VTET

-899 VVVIPKNLAQ
+899 LVVYPKNLAE

-915 QVTLTDAW
+915 KVTLTDAW

>member
-70 VVTFKTAGP
+70 VITFKEAGS
-79 KTITLEDQ
+79 KTIALEDQ

-97 VLYIDGEAQEITV
+97 VLYIDGEPQEITV
-110 ADPAENQDQIIIENN
+110 ADPAEDQDQIIIENN

-151 EADGYTFTVYTNGS
+151 EAEGYTFTIYTNGS

-186 DSENM
+186 DTNNSNTNGTG
-191 DDSTTPPTLTGS
+191 DATDGS

-209 VTLLQFGDFEY
+209 VTLLQF
-220 KDGNA
+220 NA
-225 TKPNKWPGKELP
+225 FNYNGTNKWPGKALP
-237 ADDKVIIAQQSPLL
+237 SNGQVIIAQQRPLL

-273 AAAGVDLVATDYTK
+273 AAAGVDLVATDYTDI
-287 LLVARAANENGLYNL
+287 LLARAANENGLYNL
-302 AMEDIVVNNATAAT
+302 VMEDIVVNNSTAAT
-316 NYFSNFVKDGNQKRY
+316 NYFSNFEKDNYQKRY

-340 EYNVLCEKGIPTIV
+340 EYNVLCAKGTPTIV
-354 YDFDV
+354 YTFDV
-359 KDASGDNV
+359 KDASGDDV
-367 NASPLQLNKST
+367 NANPLDLTST
-378 GAEDVTA
+378 TNSVIA
-385 PANDRLEMGQWY
+385 PANERLEMGQWY

-459 NYNST
+459 NYHST

-488 DYNSNPSHNDYKTK
+488 DYAATASDASYKTK

-509 EDMLNSFSAE
+509 QDMLNSFSAE

-528 QKVTVQLYDVETGK
+528 KAFDVQLYDVETGK
-542 VAKDKSGVAIDGL
+542 IAKDKSGNDINGL
-555 PSGMHVVFMDKD
+555 PSGMHVVFIDKD
-567 GADKF
+567 GNDLNEANSTAY
-572 DVTGALAENGNAD
+572 TGIGSAA

-596 FENTAALANAL
+596 FENTSALANAL

-648 LFTEQAGVFVNGVA
+648 LFTEQAGVFVGGIA
-662 NAYMDASAN
+662 NAYMDEAAVSGRSVGA
-671 IGTKPSTEPSKISA
+671 TYP
-685 KYKFASAFNKFGD
+685 FASAFNNFGD
-698 NMKATTY
+698 NMKATT
-705 TFSLDNKTKIVG
+705 FEFKMDDETKIVD
-717 DLTSADLATITN
+717 DLTSADLATIAKATN
-729 ADNTSADITLNNTL
+729 TNADITLNNG
-743 PSTSTNLVDGNTG
+743 TSNNLVDGNTG

-762 QELIVNVTAAKFAG
+762 QELIVNVTAKFAG

-797 LYEGKIEAT
+797 LYEGTIVAT
-806 DQVVIIPATDKNGH
+806 DQIVTIPATDVNGH

-830 TYNNILYSIFPDAK
+830 TYNNILYSIFPDTSA
-844 AAVNDYDGLAY
+844 GLGY
-855 TRKEIMKV
+855 KRDEIQKV
-863 EFKSLDENVFTS
+863 EFESMDENVFTS
-875 AISANPY
+875 KKTAEAYHPAG
-882 TPEAT
+882 TDPEKD
-887 ANGVTT
+887 

-899 VVVIPKNLAQ
+899 LIVYPKNLAE

-915 QVTLTDAW
+915 KVTLTDAW

>member
-15 LFASAG
+15 LVTSAG

-31 DIKNLQ
+31 DINNLQ
-37 GQIDANADAIETLQG
+37 EQITANADAIKSLEE
-52 LVDQGDYVTNVEK
+52 LVKNGKYVTAV
-65 SAEGL
+65 AMEGQ
-70 VVTFKTAGP
+70 VITFTFS
-79 KTITLEDQ
+79 D
-87 VGSTVTVEDG
+87 GSTTPITIPEGEKGQTVVVENNE
-97 VLYIDGEAQEITV
+97 LYIDGEPTGIKV
-110 ADPAENQDQIIIENN
+110 AGTATAEAGLVKAENGT
-125 MWSVLQEDGTY
+125 WWVLGEDGEYTNTNIPV
-136 KSTGVPVTGVSVSGS
+136 SGVTVSGS
-151 EADGYTFTVYTNGS
+151 EKDGYTFTIYTNGS

-186 DSENM
+186 DTENM
-191 DDSTTPPTLTGS
+191 GGTSTPTGS

-220 KDGNA
+220 KNGNA

-237 ADDKVIIAQQSPLL
+237 ADGKVIIAQQSPLL

-273 AAAGVDLVATDYTK
+273 AAAGVDLVATDYTDI
-287 LLVARAANENGLYNL
+287 LLARAANENGLYNL
-302 AMEDIVVNNATAAT
+302 AMEDIVVNNSTAAT
-316 NYFSNFVKDGNQKRY
+316 NYFSNFKIDNPNAQKRY
-331 AVTAGSVLS
+331 AITAGSVLS
-340 EYNVLCEKGIPTIV
+340 EYNVLCAKGTPTIN
-354 YDFDV
+354 YKFDV
-359 KDASGDNV
+359 KDASGDKV
-367 NASPLQLNKST
+367 NDANTLDLTVASQS
-378 GAEDVTA
+378 VVA
-385 PANDRLEMGQWY
+385 PNNDRLEMGQWY

-422 IEIKNEDGV
+422 IEIKNNEDGT

-459 NYNST
+459 KYNST

-477 YAYAETNWTLV
+477 YTYAETAWTLV
-488 DYNSNPSHNDYKTK
+488 DYHANSSDNSYKIK

-542 VAKDKSGVAIDGL
+542 VAKDKSGATINGL
-555 PSGMHVVFMDKD
+555 PDGMHVVFMDKD
-567 GADKF
+567 GNDLF
-572 DVTGALAENGNAD
+572 DVETNSYSGSALVELGSAA

-596 FENTAALANAL
+596 FENQQTLADAL

-648 LFTEQAGVFVNGVA
+648 LFTEQAGVFVGGIA
-662 NAYMDASAN
+662 NAYMDEAAVSGRSVGA
-671 IGTKPSTEPSKISA
+671 TYP
-685 KYKFASAFNKFGD
+685 FASAFNHFGD
-698 NMKATTY
+698 NMKATSY
-705 TFSLDNKTKIVG
+705 KFEMDVETKIVD
-717 DLTSADLATITN
+717 DLTSADLATISNATN
-729 ADNTSADITLNNTL
+729 TNADITLNNTL
-743 PSTSTNLVDGNTG
+743 PGTSTNLVDGNTG

-762 QELIVNVTAAKFAG
+762 QELIVNVTAKFAG
-776 VWDYGTTTDV
+776 VWDYGTANDV

-797 LYEGKIEAT
+797 LYEGTIVAT
-806 DQVVIIPATDKNGH
+806 DQIVTIPATDVNGH

-830 TYNNILYSIFPDAK
+830 TYNDILYSIFPDTSA
-844 AAVNDYDGLAY
+844 GLGY
-855 TRKEIMKV
+855 KRDEIQKV
-863 EFKSLDENVFTS
+863 EFESMDENVFTS
-875 AISANPY
+875 ENTAEAYHPAG
-882 TPEAT
+882 TDPEKD
-887 ANGVTT
+887 

-899 VVVIPKNLAQ
+899 LIVYPKNLAE

-915 QVTLTDAW
+915 KVTLTDAW